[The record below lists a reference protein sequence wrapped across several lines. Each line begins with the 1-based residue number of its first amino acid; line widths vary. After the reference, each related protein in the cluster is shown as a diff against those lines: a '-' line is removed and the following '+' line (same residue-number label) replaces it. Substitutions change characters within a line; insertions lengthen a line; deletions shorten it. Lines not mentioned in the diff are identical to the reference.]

1 MIQVTFRSGH
11 TQQFSCHATTL
22 LRDPTHKELLLAA
35 WVYTKWRAFVG
46 RRVRRYLSMWSPPY
60 RHQAP
65 PCRPSYLQPTAPQ
78 TLGHTPLLLVA
89 NASCADSFGST
100 ATD

>member
-1 MIQVTFRSGH
+1 MGVYVVQVTFRSGH

-46 RRVRRYLSMWSPPY
+46 RRVRTPLPAHALYTTPASVPAVQTLY
-60 RHQAP
+60 
-65 PCRPSYLQPTAPQ
+65 PTAPANPQ
-78 TLGHTPLLLVA
+78 TPP
-89 NASCADSFGST
+89 
-100 ATD
+100 

>member
-1 MIQVTFRSGH
+1 MQVTFRSGY

-46 RRVRRYLSMWSPPY
+46 RRVRRCPPMRSASY
-60 RHQAP
+60 RQRSQAP
-65 PCRPSYLQPTAPQ
+65 P
-78 TLGHTPLLLVA
+78 
-89 NASCADSFGST
+89 
-100 ATD
+100 